1 MNMYELAY
9 EKCKAKKTH
18 KKEIL
23 SSNHVRVWFGLNMRK
38 LARSNSYDKYD
49 AMIYGIYSRLIQ
61 MPMTKFESILSW

>member
-23 SSNHVRVWFGLNMRK
+23 SSNHEEIGTFQFL
-38 LARSNSYDKYD
+38 
-49 AMIYGIYSRLIQ
+49 
-61 MPMTKFESILSW
+61 